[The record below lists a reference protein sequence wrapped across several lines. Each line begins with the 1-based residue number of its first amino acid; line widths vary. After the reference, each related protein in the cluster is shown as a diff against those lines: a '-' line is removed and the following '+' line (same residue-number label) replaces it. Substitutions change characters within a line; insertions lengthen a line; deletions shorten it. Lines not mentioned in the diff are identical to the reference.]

1 MLDEPAMKI
10 SVPGRAVPP
19 WVSTSSSTVSRVR
32 TFLFSAWCM
41 EDAISKHCSGSDTS
55 ALYGDL
61 ATHEA
66 GEKDVAGF
74 DQIRVLTPKIENLPV
89 DHGSEF
95 VKMCQQCAWRE
106 HCLSVFTGQNRWL
119 GAHYCVGEAN
129 CFGPSGGDKE
139 LGSSFKTLAC
149 GFCMRSTSMTKESLP
164 CC

>member
-106 HCLSVFTGQNRWL
+106 NCLNR
-119 GAHYCVGEAN
+119 GEGRFPNVLECSA
-129 CFGPSGGDKE
+129 GRLIGE
-139 LGSSFKTLAC
+139 LRERPPQGLKHEH
-149 GFCMRSTSMTKESLP
+149 RST
-164 CC
+164 